1 MHSSCLP
8 ITISRSDPFYSPH
21 DIKCMA
27 FIRSQI
33 ISNNPFKIEIGEQV
47 NGVTSYLDLSQ
58 VYGSTYE
65 RVRNVRSY
73 NGGRIKMD
81 IKNVLPINNNG
92 DYFSG
97 DDRATQNPFLAI
109 FHSLFT
115 RNHNNIADKLGAL
128 NRHWG
133 DEKLFQESRK
143 INIGIYQ
150 KIIYE
155 EFLEV
160 FLGKESCED
169 FENSEYDI
177 DVDGSTLNEFSSAAF
192 RIFHSFIPSHFEVRH
207 EDFEVIKLN
216 FSDML
221 KKTDLMTNYE
231 SIIRGMLHQNM
242 SLTGYS
248 NEVLNKMFKNPKNI
262 GLDLLSMDILRGRD
276 HGIPA
281 YHKFRKVCKV
291 KPFNLKVFSDLFPVI
306 SQKSIVQL
314 RQTYKAV
321 YDIDLLVG
329 GALENVETTGFFG
342 PTFQCIISE
351 QFHRLKAG
359 DFYFYSHN
367 LTFTKDQLEV
377 VRKYTFANLICEN
390 SNLDFVTEN
399 IFITSKE
406 RVMCS
411 NFDKIDL
418 SPWQEEIESDE
429 EE

>member
-8 ITISRSDPFYSPH
+8 IVVSRSDPFYSPNE
-21 DIKCMA
+21 IKCMA
-27 FIRSQI
+27 FVRSQI
-33 ISNNPFKIEIGEQV
+33 ISNNPYRVQIGEQV

-65 RVRNVRSY
+65 RMRKVRSF
-73 NGGRIKMD
+73 NGGRLKMN
-81 IKNVLPINNNG
+81 IKNILPTING

-97 DDRATQNPFLAI
+97 DERAIQNPFLAI

-128 NRHWG
+128 NRHWS
-133 DEKLFQESRK
+133 DEKLFQQTRK

-155 EFLEV
+155 EFLEIFIGNV
-160 FLGKESCED
+160 EK
-169 FENSEYDI
+169 FENSDYDVE
-177 DVDGSTLNEFSSAAF
+177 VDGSTLNEFSSAAF
-192 RIFHSFIPSHFEVRH
+192 RFFHSFIPSHFEIRD
-207 EDFEVIKLN
+207 ENFETIKLD

-221 KKTDLMTNYE
+221 TKSELLSHYE
-231 SIIRGMLHQNM
+231 SIIRGMMHQNM
-242 SLTGYS
+242 STTGYS

-281 YHKFRKVCKV
+281 YHKFRKICNV
-291 KPFNLKVFSDLFPVI
+291 KPFNIKVYSDLSSVI
-306 SQKSIVQL
+306 PQKTIVQL

-329 GALENVETTGFFG
+329 GALEKVKNSGFLG
-342 PTFQCIISE
+342 PTFQCIIAE

-367 LTFTKDQLEV
+367 SSFTKDQLEV
-377 VRKYTFANLICEN
+377 IKNYSFNNLLCEN
-390 SNLDFVTEN
+390 SNLDFVIEN
-399 IFITSKE
+399 IFITSENKKK
-406 RVMCS
+406 CS
-411 NFDKIDL
+411 ELSEIDL
-418 SPWQEEIESDE
+418 SLWRENYESE